1 MSAAQK
7 EEFKQNLVQVMR
19 EDKVFFRQLILEL
32 FREENATDEIDNQRF
47 EEILE
52 RNLQRY
58 DNVLKALS

>member
-1 MSAAQK
+1 
-7 EEFKQNLVQVMR
+7 MR